1 MKLDFYFDYSCPY
14 AYLASTRIQELAE
27 KTGAELSYRPFLLG
41 GLFRALDGTPSEAT
55 TLVPAR
61 ALHNGLDMLRWAEL
75 WGVPL
80 RMPKT
85 HPNRTVTALR
95 ATLASGDVP
104 RASKALFAAYWAE
117 GRDLADPAVIAEA
130 LAAAGF
136 DASLLLRR
144 AEAPEVK
151 QELRERTDEALRRGV
166 FGAPALFVENEL
178 YWGQDRLDFVA
189 RALGETASVLAFSPP
204 ALGTPPGEVE
214 IFYDFSSPFAYLG
227 ALRIDAVAAR
237 TGASVRWRP
246 MLLGA
251 LFREIGTP
259 DVPLFSFPS
268 AKQRYLRRD
277 LERFAER
284 FDIPFRFPST
294 FPLRSVLALRVALAA
309 GPHIA
314 EVSRRLFRAV
324 WAEDQDVSDSDVLRR
339 ILNDAPALVD
349 RASSAEVKQALRD
362 NTSEAQRRGVCGA
375 PTFAVGDDLYWGQDR
390 LDLVELALRG
400 WRPQASGPAPA

>member
-1 MKLDFYFDYSCPY
+1 M
-14 AYLASTRIQELAE
+14 
-27 KTGAELSYRPFLLG
+27 
-41 GLFRALDGTPSEAT
+41 
-55 TLVPAR
+55 
-61 ALHNGLDMLRWAEL
+61 
-75 WGVPL
+75 
-80 RMPKT
+80 
-85 HPNRTVTALR
+85 
-95 ATLASGDVP
+95 
-104 RASKALFAAYWAE
+104 
-117 GRDLADPAVIAEA
+117 IAEA